1 MAVAAGKERTVAQ
14 KLAIILATLG
24 RENQK
29 SVVSIMKMLSPAT
42 IEKVAM
48 ELRALGEIKDE
59 QQREVFQEFAGVL
72 SNGLKPSGGEEVTRL
87 LLTSAMGESGAS
99 EMLEKVKKAQAFSS
113 IANVGG
119 QDLATI
125 LGKEQPSTA
134 ALILSFLAP
143 KKTAEI
149 MTFLDKEFREEIIVR
164 LAKKRTADAD
174 VVERIEK
181 IFVSKVSSLAS
192 PAGQGEQKQQSSLGG
207 PSYVAE
213 IFQNIERTV
222 EEELIGSIQ
231 QSSEELANQVRDL
244 MFTFEDISKLS
255 DQDMQKVVREVP
267 MDKLVIALR
276 GAKPELSEK
285 FVNSLSK
292 RARQNLSEEM
302 ELMGKMKLSDIEAER
317 RKIVQIIRSLDA
329 AGEIQIAKKG
339 GEAADEY
346 V

>member
-1 MAVAAGKERTVAQ
+1 MAVAAGNRTVAQ

-29 SVVSIMKMLSPAT
+29 TVTSIIKMLSPAT
-42 IEKVAM
+42 IEKVAT
-48 ELRALGEIKDE
+48 ELRSLGEIKDE
-59 QQREVFQEFAGVL
+59 LQREAFQEFAGIL
-72 SNGLKPSGGEEVTRL
+72 SNGVKASGGEEVTRL

-134 ALILSFLAP
+134 ALILSFLPA

-149 MTFLDKEFREEIIVR
+149 MSFLDKEFREEIIVR

-174 VVERIEK
+174 VIDRIEK
-181 IFVSKVSSLAS
+181 IFVSKVSALAT
-192 PAGQGEQKQQSSLGG
+192 PAAQGEQKQQSALGG
-207 PSYVAE
+207 PNYVAE
-213 IFQNIERTV
+213 IFQNIDRTV
-222 EEELIGSIQ
+222 EEELLGSLQ
-231 QSSEELANQVRDL
+231 QSSEDLANQVRDL
-244 MFTFEDISKLS
+244 MFTFDDVVKLS
-255 DQDMQKVVREVP
+255 DVDMQKVVREVP

-276 GAKPELSEK
+276 GTKPELSEK

-292 RARQNLSEEM
+292 RARQNLAEEM
-302 ELMGKMKLSDIEAER
+302 ELMGKMKMSDIEAER

-329 AGEIQIAKKG
+329 AGEISIGKKG
-339 GEAADEY
+339 EEGQDEY